1 MFDSHFV
8 TFLPKNLTK
17 NLIISVTR
25 VKTNYNYKDRIIT
38 SLLKHMPLVS
48 AWSTCHKCANFRFLH
63 WEHAKGMAIFQLGM
77 LTCYRHANFSTLSAN
92 FSTSP
97 AKRHANFS
105 TVFQKK
111 NFFFN
116 FWIFQLCLTFAN
128 FKNIWAILENLNK
141 EFKFWHLQNFI
152 KEMKN

>member
-77 LTCYRHANFSTLSAN
+77 LTCYRHANFST
-92 FSTSP
+92 SP

-111 NFFFN
+111 KIFFQFLNLSIMFN
-116 FWIFQLCLTFAN
+116 ICKFQKYLGN
-128 FKNIWAILENLNK
+128 SGKSKQRI
-141 EFKFWHLQNFI
+141 
-152 KEMKN
+152 

>member
-92 FSTSP
+92 FLTSP

-111 NFFFN
+111 KIFFQFLN
-116 FWIFQLCLTFAN
+116 LSIMFDICKFQKYLGN
-128 FKNIWAILENLNK
+128 SGKSKQRI
-141 EFKFWHLQNFI
+141 
-152 KEMKN
+152 